1 MMLPYVLIAALLASV
16 GAFFGGI
23 HFGEAAEIAK
33 QASMDEVVRK
43 VKESAQQG
51 AAEAIAANRPR
62 NITVKQLTEREIREN
77 TVYRDCHATA
87 AGVRLVNEA
96 LTGRPD
102 PAGGGELPAIEPAK

>member
-1 MMLPYVLIAALLASV
+1 MMPYVVIAAFLASV

-23 HFGEAAEIAK
+23 HFGEAAAIAK
-33 QASMDEVVRK
+33 QAKLDQVVRE
-43 VKESAQQG
+43 VKEAAQQG

-62 NITVKQLTEREIREN
+62 NITVKQMTEREIREN

-102 PAGGGELPAIEPAK
+102 PAGGGQLPATEPTK